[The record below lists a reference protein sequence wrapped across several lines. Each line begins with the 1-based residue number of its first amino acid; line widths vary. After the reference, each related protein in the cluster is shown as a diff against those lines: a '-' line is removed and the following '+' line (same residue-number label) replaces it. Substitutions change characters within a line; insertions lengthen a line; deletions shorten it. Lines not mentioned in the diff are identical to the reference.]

1 MPKCSFNLKSVC
13 YYYNISDLVAF
24 IQRQSAA
31 ICRSKQ
37 SEKVLLSLNI
47 FQLTV
52 VILEV
57 SWFLVAGNPGKWG
70 FVVAF

>member
-1 MPKCSFNLKSVC
+1 MPKWSFNLKKVC
-13 YYYNISDLVAF
+13 YYYNLSDLLAF

-37 SEKVLLSLNI
+37 CEKVLLSLNI

-52 VILEV
+52 VIVEV
-57 SWFLVAGNPGKWG
+57 SWF
-70 FVVAF
+70 